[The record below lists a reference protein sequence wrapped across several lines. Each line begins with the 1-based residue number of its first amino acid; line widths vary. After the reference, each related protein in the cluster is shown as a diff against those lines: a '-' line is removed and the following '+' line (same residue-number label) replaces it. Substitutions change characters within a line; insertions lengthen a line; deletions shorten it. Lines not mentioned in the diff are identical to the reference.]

1 MKKLFICLL
10 CVLALLGCHRK
21 EIIYDQA
28 EGEAADMSWYDI
40 SNDNFRYCDITVF
53 QQLVADGKTTIV
65 YLGYENCPWCR
76 ELCPMLNEFLRE
88 YEFRAYYYDIEL
100 GENGNAENLQ
110 IIEDTVKELLE
121 TDSEGKP
128 ILYSPTIIYLQ
139 YGKPIVLHE
148 GTVNSHNARERKM
161 TEREVE
167 RLRFNLRKEFETLLG
182 RYE

>member
-10 CVLALLGCHRK
+10 CVMALLGCHRK

-28 EGEAADMSWYDI
+28 EGEAADMSWYGI

-65 YLGYENCPWCR
+65 YLGYENGPWCR

>member
-21 EIIYDQA
+21 EVIYDQA
-28 EGEAADMSWYDI
+28 EGEAADMSWYGI
-40 SNDNFRYCDITVF
+40 SNDNFRCCDITVF

-88 YEFRAYYYDIEL
+88 YQFRAYYYDIEL

>member
-1 MKKLFICLL
+1 MKKFVILLL
-10 CVLALLGCHRK
+10 CLFTLLGCRRK
-21 EIIYDQA
+21 EVVYDQA
-28 EGEAADMSWYDI
+28 EGEAADMSWYGI

-53 QQLVADGKTTIV
+53 QQLVADKKTTIV

-76 ELCPMLNEFLRE
+76 ELCPMLDEFLSK

-100 GENGNAENLQ
+100 GDNGSAENLQ
-110 IIEDTVKELLE
+110 IIEDTVSELLE
-121 TDSEGKP
+121 KDSEGKP

-161 TEREVE
+161 TERETE
-167 RLRFNLRKEFETLLG
+167 RLRFNLSREFEKLLD

>member
-10 CVLALLGCHRK
+10 CLLTLSGCHRK
-21 EIIYDQA
+21 EIVYDQA
-28 EGEAADMSWYDI
+28 EGEAADMSWYGI

-76 ELCPMLNEFLRE
+76 ELCPILDEFLME

-100 GENGNAENLQ
+100 GENGSAENLQ

-128 ILYSPTIIYLQ
+128 ILYSPTIIFLQ
-139 YGKPIVLHE
+139 YGKPVVLHE

-167 RLRFNLRKEFETLLG
+167 RLRFNLRREFETLLG